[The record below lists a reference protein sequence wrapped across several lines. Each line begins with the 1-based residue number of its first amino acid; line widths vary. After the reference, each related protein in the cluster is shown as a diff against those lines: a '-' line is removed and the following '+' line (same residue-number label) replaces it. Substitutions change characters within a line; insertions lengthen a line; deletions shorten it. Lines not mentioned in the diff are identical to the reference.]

1 MGRESSWNRFTF
13 SRMTL
18 YCQNPC
24 ILLSQNGF
32 QPHAHLELRT
42 SPRHVFPGFLI
53 QVFSHNVKLLFI
65 KPFSL
70 YLITA
75 LESPKVRN
83 KIGNWLDWKRGFLV
97 VGLPSEA
104 SLMTWKSSNE
114 DTTTESVQVASGFQ
128 ETCLPGSDFW

>member
-1 MGRESSWNRFTF
+1 MDSSHVSSW
-13 SRMTL
+13 SSG
-18 YCQNPC
+18 P
-24 ILLSQNGF
+24 
-32 QPHAHLELRT
+32 A
-42 SPRHVFPGFLI
+42 PGVSSLLI

-75 LESPKVRN
+75 LESPNVRD

-114 DTTTESVQVASGFQ
+114 AITTGSVQVASGFQ
-128 ETCLPGSDFW
+128 

>member
-1 MGRESSWNRFTF
+1 MSS
-13 SRMTL
+13 L
-18 YCQNPC
+18 
-24 ILLSQNGF
+24 
-32 QPHAHLELRT
+32 
-42 SPRHVFPGFLI
+42 LI

-75 LESPKVRN
+75 VESPNDRN

-114 DTTTESVQVASGFQ
+114 ATATGSVQVASGFQ
-128 ETCLPGSDFW
+128 